1 MTLTVEEL
9 LDRARPYWPADLEW
23 FMRGEDTPEAAR
35 RFALWDREVKQ
46 RGREWYA
53 MLADLRQDLPGFS
66 VNMVTAPSD
75 TCFSCSA
82 YLPKKQRTP
91 PLVQLVVG
99 CMSMIAPV
107 YMVYGLQYESRPKKR
122 PKYSNEQLFFDA
134 LPPELR
140 EPADAV
146 AHRIESRF
154 GASRLP
160 LDLAATPVPLC
171 VDLTCPPHTTL
182 FHALFTTSPT
192 SIP

>member
-9 LDRARPYWPADLEW
+9 LSRARPYWPTDPECV
-23 FMRGEDTPEAAR
+23 MRGEDTQETAR

-46 RGREWYA
+46 RGGEWYA
-53 MLADLRQDLPGFS
+53 MLADLRQELPGFG
-66 VNMVTAPSD
+66 VHMVTAPSD

-82 YLPKKQRTP
+82 YPPKEQEKP

-107 YMVYGLQYESRPKKR
+107 YMVYGLHYESRPKKFY
-122 PKYSNEQLFFDA
+122 KNSNHQLFFEE

-140 EPADAV
+140 GPADAV
-146 AHRIESRF
+146 ARRIESRF

-160 LDLAATPVPLC
+160 PDLAATPVPLC
-171 VDLTCPPHTTL
+171 VDILCPPHATL
-182 FHALFTTSPT
+182 FHALFTTHPD